1 MNKVRRVFYIN
12 FFLVFLTLFACQ
24 SAFAK
29 AEPNPNKVYFTGPV
43 PWNVAMVNC
52 GELGPDPVLVEM
64 YIEELWGHIQ
74 GVFLEGF
81 EDASGGVHVVQPAH
95 WIMSAISSGETYS
108 WWGRASAR
116 FGSNGPSK
124 TAGGNQNYIVNSKLR
139 ADGDWPDL
147 HLKQHFNL
155 VVNARGELK
164 VFNDLFEISCH
175 N

>member
-1 MNKVRRVFYIN
+1 MNKARNTFYIH
-12 FFLVFLTLFACQ
+12 FFLICLTLLACT
-24 SAFAK
+24 STFAK
-29 AEPNPNKVYFTGPV
+29 AEPNPGKVHFIGPM
-43 PWNVAMVNC
+43 PWNVGMVHC
-52 GELGPDPVLVEM
+52 EELGPDPVLVEM

-81 EDASGGVHVVQPAH
+81 EDVSGGVHVVQPAH
-95 WIMSAISSGETYS
+95 WIMSATSVGETYS

-116 FGSNGPSK
+116 YGSNGPAN
-124 TAGGNQNYIVNSKLR
+124 TAGGNQHYVVNSKLK

-147 HLKQHFNL
+147 HLKQHFKL
-155 VVNARGELK
+155 VANARGELK